1 MFERSAGMVLP
12 RRSGHWKVS
21 DRSASEFGSVS
32 EFREYGEHIVKGFRS
47 FLLRGNV
54 VDLAVGI
61 VVGAAFT
68 AVVQGF
74 VKDFL
79 TPIIGVVGGTK
90 GDFNNH
96 TFTVEGATF
105 GYGDFVGD
113 VISFVLIAGVV
124 YFCVVLPI
132 NTLHARFA
140 PKQEPLV
147 TTRDCPECLSSVPI
161 AATRCAFCTVQLS
174 PSQGV
179 PQQSPIGH

>member
-1 MFERSAGMVLP
+1 MFERCAGKVLP
-12 RRSGHWKVS
+12 RRTGRK
-21 DRSASEFGSVS
+21 SV
-32 EFREYGEHIVKGFRS
+32 EREYGVDIVKGFRS

-68 AVVQGF
+68 AVVNGF

-79 TPIIGVVGGTK
+79 TPIIGLFGGSK
-90 GDFNNH
+90 GDFNKR
-96 TFTVEGATF
+96 TFLLHGQTF

-113 VISFVLIAGVV
+113 AISFVLVSAVV
-124 YFCVVLPI
+124 YFLVVLPI

-147 TTRDCPECLSSVPI
+147 TTKDCPECLSAVPI
-161 AATRCAFCTVQLS
+161 AATRCAFCTVELA
-174 PSQGV
+174 PRQGV
-179 PQQSPIGH
+179 PQQSPVGP

>member
-1 MFERSAGMVLP
+1 M
-12 RRSGHWKVS
+12 
-21 DRSASEFGSVS
+21 
-32 EFREYGEHIVKGFRS
+32 KGFRS

-68 AVVQGF
+68 AVVNGF

-79 TPIIGVVGGTK
+79 TPLIGMVGGSK
-90 GDFNNH
+90 GDFNKH
-96 TFTVEGATF
+96 TFSVYGSTF

-113 VISFVLIAGVV
+113 VISFVLVAGVV
-124 YFCVVLPI
+124 YFFVVLPV

-147 TTRDCPECLSSVPI
+147 TTKDCPECLSAVPI
-161 AATRCAFCTVQLS
+161 AATRCAFCTVELA
-174 PSQGV
+174 PRQGV
-179 PQQSPIGH
+179 PKQSPVGY